1 MNFWRKNM
9 KNLLS
14 AMFLLTAV
22 TINAG
27 HHESGHKGNTVEWEI
42 ETYTSSAPDFIGDFA
57 TVVGASGKVIREGTN
72 GWTCLPFIPMPKMG
86 FKNANEAA
94 PACADANAV
103 AWANAYIAQEKPEI
117 ENDGWIWMKHGD
129 TGVDNFRPYSE
140 GDKANTKPEDW
151 IYSGSHLMLM
161 PKDPKSLDGVSTDF
175 TTGAPY
181 VMMKGTPFV
190 HLMIPLDGYYDYQ
203 PESAPK

>member
-1 MNFWRKNM
+1 MNNKIIAT
-9 KNLLS
+9 L
-14 AMFLLTAV
+14 FLFSTV
-22 TINAG
+22 GVIAG
-27 HHESGHKGNTVEWEI
+27 HHGDCHKGMGNSEEWEI
-42 ETYTSSAPDFIGDFA
+42 VNFTSAAPDFIGNFA
-57 TVVGASGKVIREGTN
+57 TVVSASGEVIREGTN

-86 FKNANEAA
+86 FKTANEAA

-103 AWANAYIAQEKPEI
+103 AWANAYIAQAKPEI

-140 GDKANTKPEDW
+140 GDKANTKAEDW

-161 PKDPKSLDGVSTDF
+161 PKDPSSLDGVSTDF

>member
-1 MNFWRKNM
+1 MNNKIIAT
-9 KNLLS
+9 L
-14 AMFLLTAV
+14 FLFTSV
-22 TINAG
+22 GVFAG
-27 HHESGHKGNTVEWEI
+27 HHGDGHKSMGNSEEWEI
-42 ETYTSSAPDFIGDFA
+42 ETYTSAAPDFIGNFA
-57 TVVGASGKVIREGTN
+57 TVVSASGEVIREGTN

-86 FKNANEAA
+86 FKTANEAA

-103 AWANAYIAQEKPEI
+103 AWANAYIAQAKPEI

-140 GDKANTKPEDW
+140 GDKANTKAEDW

-161 PKDPKSLDGVSTDF
+161 PKDPSSLDGVSTDF

>member
-1 MNFWRKNM
+1 MNSK
-9 KNLLS
+9 LLGFI
-14 AMFLLTAV
+14 AFLFV
-22 TINAG
+22 INITAG
-27 HHESGHKGNTVEWEI
+27 HHEDVKMHGNSAEWEI

-57 TVVGASGKVIREGTN
+57 TVVSASGDILREGTN
-72 GWTCLPFIPMPKMG
+72 GWTCLPFIAMPKMG
-86 FKNANEAA
+86 FKTANEAA

-103 AWANAYIAQEKPEI
+103 AWANAYMSQSKPEI
-117 ENDGWIWMKHGD
+117 QNDGWIWMIHGD

-140 GDKANTKPEDW
+140 GDKENTDPEDW

-161 PKDPKSLDGVSTDF
+161 PKDPASLEGVSTDF

-190 HLMIPLDGYYDYQ
+190 HLMIPLEGYYDYQ

>member
-1 MNFWRKNM
+1 MNNKIIAI
-9 KNLLS
+9 L
-14 AMFLLTAV
+14 FLFTSV
-22 TINAG
+22 GVFAG
-27 HHESGHKGNTVEWEI
+27 HHGDGHKGMGNSEEWEI
-42 ETYTSSAPDFIGDFA
+42 ETYTSAAPNFIGNFA
-57 TVVGASGKVIREGTN
+57 TVVSASGEVIREGTN

-86 FKNANEAA
+86 FKTANEAA

-103 AWANAYIAQEKPEI
+103 AWANAYIAKAKPEI

-140 GDKANTKPEDW
+140 GDKANTKAEDW

-161 PKDPKSLDGVSTDF
+161 PKDPSSLNGVSTDF

>member
-1 MNFWRKNM
+1 M
-9 KNLLS
+9 KNIILSMLLIAPFAIEANNS
-14 AMFLLTAV
+14 
-22 TINAG
+22 
-27 HHESGHKGNTVEWEI
+27 EGNSVEWEI
-42 ETYTSSAPDFIGDFA
+42 KTYTSAAPGFIGDFA
-57 TVVGASGKVIREGTN
+57 TVVGASGEILREGSN

-86 FKNANEAA
+86 FKTANEAA

-103 AWANAYIAQEKPEI
+103 AWANAYIAQSKPEI

-140 GDKANTKPEDW
+140 GDKENTDPEDW

-161 PKDPKSLDGVSTDF
+161 PKDPSSLEGVSTDF

-181 VMMKGTPFV
+181 VMMQGTPFV

>member
-1 MNFWRKNM
+1 M
-9 KNLLS
+9 KNIILSMLLIAPFAIEANNS
-14 AMFLLTAV
+14 
-22 TINAG
+22 
-27 HHESGHKGNTVEWEI
+27 EGNSVEWEI
-42 ETYTSSAPDFIGDFA
+42 KTYTSAAPDFIGDFA
-57 TVVGASGKVIREGTN
+57 TVVGASGEILREGSN

-86 FKNANEAA
+86 FKTANEAA

-103 AWANAYIAQEKPEI
+103 AWANAYIAQSKPEI

-140 GDKANTKPEDW
+140 GDKDNTDPEDW

-161 PKDPKSLDGVSTDF
+161 PKDPSSLEGVSTDF

-181 VMMKGTPFV
+181 VMMQGTPFV

>member
-1 MNFWRKNM
+1 M
-9 KNLLS
+9 KNIILSMLLIAPFAIEANNS
-14 AMFLLTAV
+14 
-22 TINAG
+22 
-27 HHESGHKGNTVEWEI
+27 EGNSVEWEI
-42 ETYTSSAPDFIGDFA
+42 KTYTSAAPDFIGDFA
-57 TVVGASGKVIREGTN
+57 TVVGASGEILREGSN

-86 FKNANEAA
+86 FKTANEAA

-103 AWANAYIAQEKPEI
+103 AWANAYIAQSKPEI

-140 GDKANTKPEDW
+140 GDKENTDPEDW

-161 PKDPKSLDGVSTDF
+161 PKDPSSLEGVSTDF

-181 VMMKGTPFV
+181 VMMQGTPFV

>member
-1 MNFWRKNM
+1 MNTKFIS
-9 KNLLS
+9 LIAIIFTVSLS
-14 AMFLLTAV
+14 
-22 TINAG
+22 AG
-27 HHESGHKGNTVEWEI
+27 HHKDGHMHGNSAEWEI
-42 ETYTSSAPDFIGDFA
+42 KTYTSAAPNFIGDFA
-57 TVVGASGKVIREGTN
+57 TVVSASGKILREGTN

-86 FKNANEAA
+86 FKTANEAA

-103 AWANAYIAQEKPEI
+103 AWADAYMNQTKPEI
-117 ENDGWIWMKHGD
+117 SNDGWIWMIHGD

-140 GDKANTKPEDW
+140 GDKENTDPKDW

-161 PKDPKSLDGVSTDF
+161 PKDPLSLEGVTTDF

-190 HLMIPLDGYYDYQ
+190 HLMIPLEGYYDYQ
-203 PESAPK
+203 PEAAPK

>member
-1 MNFWRKNM
+1 MIKKLNILLTI
-9 KNLLS
+9 LLS
-14 AMFLLTAV
+14 V
-22 TINAG
+22 TLSAG
-27 HHESGHKGNTVEWEI
+27 HHEKGDMHGKSVQWEI
-42 ETYTSSAPDFIGDFA
+42 DTYTSSAPDFIGDFA
-57 TVVGASGKVIREGTN
+57 TVVGASGEVLREGTN
-72 GWTCLPFIPMPKMG
+72 GWTCLPFVPMPKMG
-86 FKNANEAA
+86 FKNPNEAA

-103 AWANAYIAQEKPEI
+103 AWANAYISKTKPVI
-117 ENDGWIWMKHGD
+117 ENDGWIWMIHGD

-140 GDKANTKPEDW
+140 GDKANTAPEDW

-161 PKDPKSLDGVSTDF
+161 PKDPASLDGVSTDF

-190 HLMIPLDGYYDYQ
+190 HLMIPLEGYYDYQ